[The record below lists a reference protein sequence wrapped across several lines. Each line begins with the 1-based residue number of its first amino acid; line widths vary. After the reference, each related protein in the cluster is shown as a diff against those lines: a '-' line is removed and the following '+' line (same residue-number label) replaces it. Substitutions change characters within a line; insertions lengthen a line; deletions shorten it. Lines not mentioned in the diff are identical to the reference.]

1 MKKKLFRTHAFITG
15 IVLIGFICITIINY
29 CTYSVVIRDDIR
41 NISRLTSLNI
51 FSSISNELTK
61 PIFVSLTMANDSFL
75 KSWLRGENDSPEQ
88 IAELQDYLNGL
99 KRKYD
104 YSSVFLVSAKT
115 NIYYHYN
122 GINKVISRDD
132 SHDVWYYNFVAS
144 GIPHRLEVD
153 TDEMARN
160 ELTVF
165 VDCRIEDDHGE
176 LMGVVGVGVKI
187 RELQQILAS
196 FELDFDLTAFLV
208 NREGVVQVH
217 TSDAMIANATIDD
230 LLPVSEYRKKIFTK
244 SRVESSWYKYN
255 GQETCLVTRYIDD
268 LDWYLIVEKDTAIIK
283 ESLLLQLWKDILV
296 VACIIILILLLV
308 SGTVSRYD
316 KFMTLF
322 ATTDKLTGLMN
333 RERFNAILSRKLWER
348 PLVFM
353 FDVDHFKHIND
364 TRGHLWGNEV
374 LARVG
379 HKAEEIVGKAGCVA
393 RWGGDEFIGFIDA
406 PGDAEETLRC
416 LLESVRDL
424 DNHVTISIGATRI
437 NPEDDMD
444 AILMRV
450 DDGMYRSKAE
460 GRDRITYI

>member
-1 MKKKLFRTHAFITG
+1 M
-15 IVLIGFICITIINY
+15 
-29 CTYSVVIRDDIR
+29 
-41 NISRLTSLNI
+41 
-51 FSSISNELTK
+51 
-61 PIFVSLTMANDSFL
+61 
-75 KSWLRGENDSPEQ
+75 
-88 IAELQDYLNGL
+88 
-99 KRKYD
+99 
-104 YSSVFLVSAKT
+104 
-115 NIYYHYN
+115 
-122 GINKVISRDD
+122 
-132 SHDVWYYNFVAS
+132 
-144 GIPHRLEVD
+144 
-153 TDEMARN
+153 
-160 ELTVF
+160 
-165 VDCRIEDDHGE
+165 
-176 LMGVVGVGVKI
+176 
-187 RELQQILAS
+187 
-196 FELDFDLTAFLV
+196 
-208 NREGVVQVH
+208 
-217 TSDAMIANATIDD
+217 
-230 LLPVSEYRKKIFTK
+230 PVSEYRKKIFTK

-283 ESLLLQLWKDILV
+283 ESLLSQLWKDILV

-316 KFMTLF
+316 KFMTLL

-333 RERFNAILSRKLWER
+333 RERFNAILSQKLWER

-460 GRDRITYI
+460 GRDRITYV

>member
-1 MKKKLFRTHAFITG
+1 M
-15 IVLIGFICITIINY
+15 
-29 CTYSVVIRDDIR
+29 
-41 NISRLTSLNI
+41 
-51 FSSISNELTK
+51 
-61 PIFVSLTMANDSFL
+61 
-75 KSWLRGENDSPEQ
+75 
-88 IAELQDYLNGL
+88 
-99 KRKYD
+99 
-104 YSSVFLVSAKT
+104 
-115 NIYYHYN
+115 
-122 GINKVISRDD
+122 
-132 SHDVWYYNFVAS
+132 
-144 GIPHRLEVD
+144 
-153 TDEMARN
+153 
-160 ELTVF
+160 
-165 VDCRIEDDHGE
+165 
-176 LMGVVGVGVKI
+176 
-187 RELQQILAS
+187 
-196 FELDFDLTAFLV
+196 
-208 NREGVVQVH
+208 
-217 TSDAMIANATIDD
+217 
-230 LLPVSEYRKKIFTK
+230 
-244 SRVESSWYKYN
+244 
-255 GQETCLVTRYIDD
+255 
-268 LDWYLIVEKDTAIIK
+268 
-283 ESLLLQLWKDILV
+283 
-296 VACIIILILLLV
+296 ACIIILILLLV

-374 LARVG
+374 LTRVG

-460 GRDRITYI
+460 GRDRITYV

>member
-99 KRKYD
+99 KKKYD

-122 GINKVISRDD
+122 GINKVVSRDD

-176 LMGVVGVGVKI
+176 LMGVVGVGVKM

-268 LDWYLIVEKDTAIIK
+268 LDWYLIVEKDTVIIK
-283 ESLLLQLWKDILV
+283 ESLLSALEGHPRRGVHHHPDPAAGFGDRIALRQIHDPACHHGQTHRAHEPGTLQ
-296 VACIIILILLLV
+296 CHP
-308 SGTVSRYD
+308 
-316 KFMTLF
+316 
-322 ATTDKLTGLMN
+322 
-333 RERFNAILSRKLWER
+333 E
-348 PLVFM
+348 P
-353 FDVDHFKHIND
+353 
-364 TRGHLWGNEV
+364 
-374 LARVG
+374 
-379 HKAEEIVGKAGCVA
+379 
-393 RWGGDEFIGFIDA
+393 
-406 PGDAEETLRC
+406 ETLGTASC
-416 LLESVRDL
+416 IHVRRGPL
-424 DNHVTISIGATRI
+424 QTHQRYPRPPLGQ
-437 NPEDDMD
+437 
-444 AILMRV
+444 
-450 DDGMYRSKAE
+450 
-460 GRDRITYI
+460 

>member
-1 MKKKLFRTHAFITG
+1 
-15 IVLIGFICITIINY
+15 
-29 CTYSVVIRDDIR
+29 
-41 NISRLTSLNI
+41 
-51 FSSISNELTK
+51 
-61 PIFVSLTMANDSFL
+61 MANDSFL

-122 GINKVISRDD
+122 GINKVVSRDD

-176 LMGVVGVGVKI
+176 LMGVVGVGVKM

-283 ESLLLQLWKDILV
+283 ESLLSQLWKDILV

-316 KFMTLF
+316 KFMTLL

-333 RERFNAILSRKLWER
+333 RERFNAILSQKLWER

-460 GRDRITYI
+460 GRDRITYV

>member
-122 GINKVISRDD
+122 GINKVVSRDD

-176 LMGVVGVGVKI
+176 LMGVVGVGVKM

-208 NREGVVQVH
+208 NREVWQSHVR
-217 TSDAMIANATIDD
+217 SMIATPPSTINARIHTADFARAVEAHWYNNGRN
-230 LLPVSEYRKKIFTK
+230 LPRHPLSVISTGISLWKKIPPSLRNRLAALEGHPRRGVHHHPDPAAGFGD
-244 SRVESSWYKYN
+244 RIALRQIHDPVCHH
-255 GQETCLVTRYIDD
+255 GQTHRAHEP
-268 LDWYLIVEKDTAIIK
+268 
-283 ESLLLQLWKDILV
+283 
-296 VACIIILILLLV
+296 
-308 SGTVSRYD
+308 GT
-316 KFMTLF
+316 FQCHP
-322 ATTDKLTGLMN
+322 
-333 RERFNAILSRKLWER
+333 E
-348 PLVFM
+348 P
-353 FDVDHFKHIND
+353 
-364 TRGHLWGNEV
+364 
-374 LARVG
+374 
-379 HKAEEIVGKAGCVA
+379 
-393 RWGGDEFIGFIDA
+393 
-406 PGDAEETLRC
+406 ETLGAASRIH
-416 LLESVRDL
+416 VRRGPL
-424 DNHVTISIGATRI
+424 QTHQRYPRPPLGQ
-437 NPEDDMD
+437 
-444 AILMRV
+444 
-450 DDGMYRSKAE
+450 
-460 GRDRITYI
+460 

>member
-1 MKKKLFRTHAFITG
+1 MKKNLFRTHAFITG

-29 CTYSVVIRDDIR
+29 CTYGIVIRDDIR

-99 KRKYD
+99 KKKYD

-122 GINKVISRDD
+122 GINKVVSRDD

-176 LMGVVGVGVKI
+176 LMGVVGVGVKM

-208 NREGVVQVH
+208 NREGVVQV
-217 TSDAMIANATIDD
+217 
-230 LLPVSEYRKKIFTK
+230 
-244 SRVESSWYKYN
+244 
-255 GQETCLVTRYIDD
+255 TRP
-268 LDWYLIVEKDTAIIK
+268 T
-283 ESLLLQLWKDILV
+283 
-296 VACIIILILLLV
+296 
-308 SGTVSRYD
+308 
-316 KFMTLF
+316 
-322 ATTDKLTGLMN
+322 
-333 RERFNAILSRKLWER
+333 
-348 PLVFM
+348 P
-353 FDVDHFKHIND
+353 
-364 TRGHLWGNEV
+364 
-374 LARVG
+374 
-379 HKAEEIVGKAGCVA
+379 
-393 RWGGDEFIGFIDA
+393 
-406 PGDAEETLRC
+406 
-416 LLESVRDL
+416 
-424 DNHVTISIGATRI
+424 
-437 NPEDDMD
+437 
-444 AILMRV
+444 
-450 DDGMYRSKAE
+450 
-460 GRDRITYI
+460 

>member
-122 GINKVISRDD
+122 GINKVVSRDD
-132 SHDVWYYNFVAS
+132 SHDVWYYIFVAS

-176 LMGVVGVGVKI
+176 LMGVVGVGVKM

-208 NREGVVQVH
+208 NRQGVVQVH

-230 LLPVSEYRKKIFTK
+230 LLPVSEYRKKSSPRAVWKARGTSTTGRKPASSPVTSTISTGI
-244 SRVESSWYKYN
+244 SSWKK
-255 GQETCLVTRYIDD
+255 IPP
-268 LDWYLIVEKDTAIIK
+268 
-283 ESLLLQLWKDILV
+283 SL
-296 VACIIILILLLV
+296 
-308 SGTVSRYD
+308 R
-316 KFMTLF
+316 
-322 ATTDKLTGLMN
+322 N
-333 RERFNAILSRKLWER
+333 
-348 PLVFM
+348 
-353 FDVDHFKHIND
+353 HF
-364 TRGHLWGNEV
+364 
-374 LARVG
+374 
-379 HKAEEIVGKAGCVA
+379 
-393 RWGGDEFIGFIDA
+393 F
-406 PGDAEETLRC
+406 
-416 LLESVRDL
+416 
-424 DNHVTISIGATRI
+424 
-437 NPEDDMD
+437 
-444 AILMRV
+444 
-450 DDGMYRSKAE
+450 RSF
-460 GRDRITYI
+460 GRTSSSWRASSS

>member
-1 MKKKLFRTHAFITG
+1 MSEEKELTRGEQLRRALVYERKNGWDRLDAEEG
-15 IVLIGFICITIINY
+15 AALEAY
-29 CTYSVVIRDDIR
+29 CTGYKQFLDAGKTERECVDRAIAQAEAAGFRAYVRGMELKPGDRIYQVNRDKAIMLAVMGR
-41 NISRLTSLNI
+41 KGLEHGVNIGAAHI
-51 FSSISNELTK
+51 
-61 PIFVSLTMANDSFL
+61 
-75 KSWLRGENDSPEQ
+75 DSPRLDLKPNPLYEDG
-88 IAELQDYLNGL
+88 ELAYFKTHYYGGI
-99 KRKYD
+99 RKYQW
-104 YSSVFLVSAKT
+104 VT
-115 NIYYHYN
+115 
-122 GINKVISRDD
+122 
-132 SHDVWYYNFVAS
+132 
-144 GIPHRLEVD
+144 IPLE
-153 TDEMARN
+153 
-160 ELTVF
+160 L
-165 VDCRIEDDHGE
+165 H
-176 LMGVVGVGVKI
+176 GVVALKNGEVVRVSVGNGPDDPM
-187 RELQQILAS
+187 
-196 FELDFDLTAFLV
+196 F
-208 NREGVVQVH
+208 
-217 TSDAMIANATIDD
+217 TIDD

-283 ESLLLQLWKDILV
+283 ESLLSQLCKDILV

-460 GRDRITYI
+460 GRDRITYV

>member
-1 MKKKLFRTHAFITG
+1 MK
-15 IVLIGFICITIINY
+15 
-29 CTYSVVIRDDIR
+29 DIDQIWAEAVYAYR
-41 NISRLTSLNI
+41 NGE
-51 FSSISNELTK
+51 EL
-61 PIFVSLTMANDSFL
+61 FL
-75 KSWLRGENDSPEQ
+75 KDDVA
-88 IAELQDYLNGL
+88 AEAYAQQ
-99 KRKYD
+99 REAME
-104 YSSVFLVSAKT
+104 S
-115 NIYYHYN
+115 
-122 GINKVISRDD
+122 DD
-132 SHDVWYYNFVAS
+132 
-144 GIPHRLEVD
+144 
-153 TDEMARN
+153 
-160 ELTVF
+160 
-165 VDCRIEDDHGE
+165 
-176 LMGVVGVGVKI
+176 
-187 RELQQILAS
+187 
-196 FELDFDLTAFLV
+196 
-208 NREGVVQVH
+208 REGVVQVH

-283 ESLLLQLWKDILV
+283 ESLLSQLWKDILV

-406 PGDAEETLRC
+406 PGDAEETLRS
-416 LLESVRDL
+416 LLGSVRDL

-460 GRDRITYI
+460 GRDRITYV

>member
-1 MKKKLFRTHAFITG
+1 MHFSRGLFPNRLQRLCTDRDRQRWGKFPASVILLQNLQFGFCRSYHAAGGCVIAPH
-15 IVLIGFICITIINY
+15 IN
-29 CTYSVVIRDDIR
+29 
-41 NISRLTSLNI
+41 
-51 FSSISNELTK
+51 
-61 PIFVSLTMANDSFL
+61 
-75 KSWLRGENDSPEQ
+75 
-88 IAELQDYLNGL
+88 
-99 KRKYD
+99 
-104 YSSVFLVSAKT
+104 
-115 NIYYHYN
+115 
-122 GINKVISRDD
+122 
-132 SHDVWYYNFVAS
+132 YNFVAS

-176 LMGVVGVGVKI
+176 LMGVVGVGVKM

-196 FELDFDLTAFLV
+196 FELDFNLTAFLV

-283 ESLLLQLWKDILV
+283 ESLLSQLWKDILV

-316 KFMTLF
+316 KFMTLL

-406 PGDAEETLRC
+406 PGDAEETLRS

-460 GRDRITYI
+460 GRDRITYV

>member
-122 GINKVISRDD
+122 GINKVVSRDD

-153 TDEMARN
+153 TDEMAR
-160 ELTVF
+160 
-165 VDCRIEDDHGE
+165 
-176 LMGVVGVGVKI
+176 
-187 RELQQILAS
+187 
-196 FELDFDLTAFLV
+196 TAFLV

-283 ESLLLQLWKDILV
+283 ESLLSQLWKDILV

-460 GRDRITYI
+460 GRDRITYV

>member
-1 MKKKLFRTHAFITG
+1 MKKNLLRTHTFIAG
-15 IVLIGFICITIINY
+15 IVLIGFICITVINY
-29 CTYSVVIRDDIR
+29 CTYGVVIRDDIR

-75 KSWLRGENDSPEQ
+75 KSWLKEEDDTPEQ
-88 IAELQDYLNGL
+88 IAELQTYLSGL
-99 KRKYD
+99 KKKYG

-115 NIYYHYN
+115 NVYYHYN
-122 GINKVISRDD
+122 GINKIVSRENT
-132 SHDVWYYNFVAS
+132 HDVWYYSFADS
-144 GIPHRLEVD
+144 GLPYRLDVD
-153 TDEMARN
+153 TDEMTHN

-165 VDCRIEDDHGE
+165 VNCRIEDEHGE
-176 LMGVVGVGVKI
+176 LMGVVGVGIKM
-187 RELQQILAS
+187 RELQQVLAS

-217 TSDAMIANATIDD
+217 TSDALISNATIDD

-268 LDWYLIVEKDTAIIK
+268 LDWYLIVEKDTAILK
-283 ESLLLQLWKDILV
+283 ESLLSQLWKDILV

-316 KFMTLF
+316 KFMTLL
-322 ATTDKLTGLMN
+322 ATTDELTGLMN

-353 FDVDHFKHIND
+353 FDVDHFKRIND

-379 HKAEEIVGKAGCVA
+379 HKAEEIVGKTGCVA

-406 PGDAEETLRC
+406 PGNAEETLKL
-416 LLESVRDL
+416 LLENVRDL
-424 DNHVTISIGATRI
+424 DNDITISIGATRI
-437 NPEDDMD
+437 NPEDSMD

-460 GRDRITYI
+460 GRDRITYV